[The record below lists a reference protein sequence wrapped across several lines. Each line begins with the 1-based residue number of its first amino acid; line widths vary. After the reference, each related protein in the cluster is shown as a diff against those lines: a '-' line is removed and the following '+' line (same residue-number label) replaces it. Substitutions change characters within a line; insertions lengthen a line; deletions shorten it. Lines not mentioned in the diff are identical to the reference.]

1 MTLREVA
8 RISAFTVAAAVLVVA
23 CGKKPAVPP
32 PPPPPPPAGAPPA
45 AEKAEPITLTLTAAA
60 DVNPDANSRPSPV
73 VIRVY
78 QLKND
83 TAFNAASFFELFD
96 DEKKVLA
103 SDLSDPNEKSVEVTL
118 RPGETVPVPNFFMLP
133 YTRFVAVI
141 AAYRDIRNA
150 QWKSVV
156 PRSAAK
162 TLTVSVARLRVEL
175 VAK

>member
-1 MTLREVA
+1 MRLHKVA
-8 RISAFTVAAAVLVVA
+8 RITAFTLVLAAIVVA
-23 CGKKPAVPP
+23 CDKKPAVPP
-32 PPPPPPPAGAPPA
+32 PPPPPPPSGAPPA
-45 AEKAEPITLTLTAAA
+45 AEKAEPVTLTLTAAA

-73 VIRVY
+73 VVRVY

-118 RPGETVPVPNFFMLP
+118 RPGETVPVANFFVLP
-133 YTRFVAVI
+133 YTRFVGVV

-156 PRSAAK
+156 PRSAARS
-162 TLTVSVARLRVEL
+162 LSVSVARLRVEL